1 MSSQRV
7 LRPIRITAA
16 AIAALYAA
24 AAWSHAHLQQQTPA
38 ADSTQAA
45 PQEVRL
51 DFSEPLEAA
60 LSKIEVTDGA
70 GKQVTANKAA
80 VDATAPR
87 TLRVQLG
94 KLTPG
99 NYTVDWNVVS
109 TDGHRA
115 KGSYRFTV
123 E

>member
-1 MSSQRV
+1 MPIQR
-7 LRPIRITAA
+7 LFSPIRITAG
-16 AIAALYAA
+16 AIALLYAA
-24 AAWSHAHLQQQTPA
+24 AAWSHTHLQQQAPA

-51 DFSEPLEAA
+51 DFSEPLEGA

-70 GKQVTANKAA
+70 GKRVTANKAA
-80 VDATAPR
+80 FNAAAPK
-87 TLRVQLG
+87 TLRVPLD
-94 KLTPG
+94 KLAPG

-109 TDGHRA
+109 IDGHRT
-115 KGSYRFTV
+115 KGRYRFTV